1 MLKAAQGD
9 KNAQYLVPKTW
20 LPKNAAQGAQ
30 PWLPLWLEKLEKLEK
45 LEFGVI
51 FEKGLE
57 KLEKDIIFKAVE
69 LEKLDFHIWVRNIF
83 MKCFTCM
90 FIYLWCM

>member
-1 MLKAAQGD
+1 MLLTCNGSLKF
-9 KNAQYLVPKTW
+9 VT
-20 LPKNAAQGAQ
+20 
-30 PWLPLWLEKLEKLEK
+30 WLPLWLEKLEKLEK
-45 LEFGVI
+45 LEYGVI

-90 FIYLWCM
+90 FIYL

>member
-1 MLKAAQGD
+1 MEESCMARFSGTNLDHSIITKQCS
-9 KNAQYLVPKTW
+9 KT
-20 LPKNAAQGAQ
+20 
-30 PWLPLWLEKLEKLEK
+30 WLPLWLEKLEKLEY
-45 LEFGVI
+45 GVI

-90 FIYLWCM
+90 FIYL

>member
-1 MLKAAQGD
+1 MLKIVKKSLGVGRSC
-9 KNAQYLVPKTW
+9 LV
-20 LPKNAAQGAQ
+20 GAES
-30 PWLPLWLEKLEKLEK
+30 WLPLWLVEMLEK

-90 FIYLWCM
+90 FIYL

>member
-1 MLKAAQGD
+1 MRVHFEYHA
-9 KNAQYLVPKTW
+9 
-20 LPKNAAQGAQ
+20 
-30 PWLPLWLEKLEKLEK
+30 WLPLWLEKVEN
-45 LEFGVI
+45 GVI

-90 FIYLWCM
+90 FIYL

>member
-1 MLKAAQGD
+1 MLLIDLLSIRLQMGWS
-9 KNAQYLVPKTW
+9 NHVYLFYSYLT
-20 LPKNAAQGAQ
+20 
-30 PWLPLWLEKLEKLEK
+30 WLPLWLEKLEKLEK

-69 LEKLDFHIWVRNIF
+69 LEKLDFHLWVRNIF

-90 FIYLWCM
+90 FIYL